1 MDFELNEEQV
11 AMQDTARNFLADR
24 WDPDTMR
31 KAIDKPPA
39 SIPADLWNELAQMGW
54 LGVNCSEHLG
64 GGNLELLTAA
74 ILAEEAGRALLP
86 SAFTSSLASAWA
98 IEHSANDALQNDVL
112 VDIINGTKRA
122 TLALEENSG
131 GWGPD
136 TVELKAA
143 LDDSDDMLT
152 LSGTKILVPDGSNA
166 DFFLVA
172 AQFETGPGLVA
183 VDACNPGLT
192 VNPMRRLDGNDIIE
206 LQLDNVR
213 VPCSARLGTGERA
226 SSLLYESYDIATVL
240 TAADLL
246 GCAESALE
254 MTREYAKE
262 RVQFGQPIGS
272 FQAVSHRLAD
282 ILVDIEIGRS
292 LLYGACLA
300 LMERRDD
307 RRALVA
313 AVKSWLNE
321 AAIEAT
327 EAGVQLHGGIGYSW
341 ELDVHLYLRR
351 ARSNAATFGD
361 SDFHREHIAQYY
373 CSV

>member
-1 MDFELNEEQV
+1 
-11 AMQDTARNFLADR
+11 
-24 WDPDTMR
+24 
-31 KAIDKPPA
+31 
-39 SIPADLWNELAQMGW
+39 
-54 LGVNCSEHLG
+54 
-64 GGNLELLTAA
+64 
-74 ILAEEAGRALLP
+74 
-86 SAFTSSLASAWA
+86 
-98 IEHSANDALQNDVL
+98 
-112 VDIINGTKRA
+112 
-122 TLALEENSG
+122 
-131 GWGPD
+131 
-136 TVELKAA
+136 
-143 LDDSDDMLT
+143 
-152 LSGTKILVPDGSNA
+152 
-166 DFFLVA
+166 
-172 AQFETGPGLVA
+172 
-183 VDACNPGLT
+183 
-192 VNPMRRLDGNDIIE
+192 MRRLDGNDIIE

-226 SSLLYESYDIATVL
+226 GSLLYESYDIATVL

-246 GCAESALE
+246 GSAESVLD

-307 RRALVA
+307 RHALVA

>member
-11 AMQDTARNFLADR
+11 AMQDIARNFLADR
-24 WDPDTMR
+24 WDRDTMR
-31 KAIDKPPA
+31 NAIDKPPA
-39 SIPADLWNELAQMGW
+39 TIPADLWNELARMGW
-54 LGVNCSEHLG
+54 LGVNCSEHFG

-86 SAFTSSLASAWA
+86 SAFTSSLTSPWA
-98 IEHSANDALQNDVL
+98 IEHSGNEALQNDVL
-112 VDIINGTKRA
+112 ADIITGTKRA
-122 TLALEENSG
+122 TLALEENNGS
-131 GWGPD
+131 WGPD
-136 TVELKAA
+136 TVRLKAT

-166 DFFLVA
+166 ALFLVA
-172 AQFETGPGLVA
+172 AQFENGPGLVA
-183 VDACNPGLT
+183 VDAGSPGLT

-226 SSLLYESYDIATVL
+226 GSLLYESYDIATVL

-246 GCAESALE
+246 GSAESVLD

-307 RRALVA
+307 RHALVA

>member
-1 MDFELNEEQV
+1 MSAITCRTFR
-11 AMQDTARNFLADR
+11 AR
-24 WDPDTMR
+24 
-31 KAIDKPPA
+31 
-39 SIPADLWNELAQMGW
+39 
-54 LGVNCSEHLG
+54 
-64 GGNLELLTAA
+64 LE
-74 ILAEEAGRALLP
+74 RALRGRP
-86 SAFTSSLASAWA
+86 EQSEAASLAWH
-98 IEHSANDALQNDVL
+98 EH
-112 VDIINGTKRA
+112 
-122 TLALEENSG
+122 
-131 GWGPD
+131 
-136 TVELKAA
+136 
-143 LDDSDDMLT
+143 
-152 LSGTKILVPDGSNA
+152 
-166 DFFLVA
+166 
-172 AQFETGPGLVA
+172 
-183 VDACNPGLT
+183 
-192 VNPMRRLDGNDIIE
+192 
-206 LQLDNVR
+206 
-213 VPCSARLGTGERA
+213 
-226 SSLLYESYDIATVL
+226 
-240 TAADLL
+240 LL

-254 MTREYAKE
+254 MTSEYAKE

-321 AAIEAT
+321 AAIGAT